1 MGLCVCRRPRV
12 RWHWTGV
19 SMSLYVLV
27 KMEGDNGEMLVSLEE
42 EFCECECVHHR
53 GQQRGSV
60 CTHL

>member
-1 MGLCVCRRPRV
+1 
-12 RWHWTGV
+12 
-19 SMSLYVLV
+19 MSLYVLV